1 MSRSVGGL
9 LSGAFLA
16 LVTTAPVALSEPVKE
31 NIGLFGGYVSDIA
44 ALNDG
49 GSTEL
54 LIAVENSQ
62 RGVYRYDSSTMTW
75 GSETNPPG
83 TALPVAD
90 KTPGYASQIEG
101 DVKNPSFVFATL
113 SNDRAGMN
121 RRLFGHG
128 DYGRAV
134 MGTTV
139 WEEINDPVS
148 GATYDD
154 IVIMHGHSTG
164 MYFAQRDSISVLNI
178 TGGGSGLTVA
188 PIFNIT
194 DITSLSTPA
203 DWEVVDFALTDVS
216 KAYVAIRNGMTDEYR
231 LYEISPSGGPSR
243 ITLPTAAPVEL
254 RTGSCPLSDCE
265 VKVELVT
272 ADPADSSGNT
282 LFIAGSSV
290 NAMIFKSTDGGS
302 TWDQGADFQCITNTA
317 CSGGAFYDGYPRGD
331 VARYKGTAGSGSE
344 SRFVFIGRVVFDN
357 DLPASGWQTTA
368 KLSTTVMSSG
378 SPVVV
383 ESNANDPAVELDPN
397 DSTKVYIATDL
408 AIGQMTHTTGYF
420 TSGSEIAA
428 AQGIEGLVINDLD
441 YFEISATEK
450 HLWIA
455 TKSGAAF
462 APNYDPTNPTS
473 VSAASSWVFPIFAG
487 GDGAP
492 HRAVIIDPN
501 NKANVLMGIGSVY
514 RNQTG
519 DGVDTSTGTYDPGLV
534 ADRSNWSRVF
544 DPENFATD
552 PSIDPTTTDPLFAD
566 NVMRSYATAL
576 EWQTSSAGS
585 CDRAY
590 LSIANTDEGEQGGI
604 FYSDDDGGT
613 WTADT
618 LGSGRFSAPVNTLL
632 SNDNFLWAGVG
643 DEFGRSSLSGIYA
656 RVSLCAG
663 NDWWKPTHTDP
674 IFTAI
679 QADDYVVAIDGATTP
694 TEASITARA
703 YIGSNEMESMPP
715 TSSRA
720 YRVTKAELQ
729 NSGSCSG
736 FACWQFTDVTP
747 SSIYGPVSAVAV
759 DPTDTNHVWV
769 SYSNCIQE
777 STDGGISWSDF
788 GGACTDDHE
797 DVVALVYDD
806 LIAGTSQGAYAY
818 ASDTSEETD
827 SDDDG
832 VSNED
837 DAFPDD
843 PAASVDTDEDG
854 MPDDW
859 NTDATEIQI
868 SESSLTVDEDDD
880 NDGFTD
886 EEEADAGTDPQSAA
900 STPSPSGLN
909 IALIAAVLDRSEAPS
924 APASF
929 EFTADFESQNPSA
942 DAAVSGWS
950 VYVNVFTGEAYAY
963 GYGFDAKVN
972 DEQALNISDEVGAG
986 QGAQAL
992 NVFSDYSNRE
1002 AQESG
1007 QRVEVNVYREFTID
1021 AADTGDIRFEFDAK
1035 RPSDTSLGISAPGS
1049 AAGFIKILDPN
1060 NNYQTVVYETVDTTN
1075 ISSTTWSRL
1084 AVNVTLDGSTQ
1095 AGLLI
1100 QFGFTVSSANDA
1112 ASGVLYDNATVGR
1125 Q

>member
-1 MSRSVGGL
+1 MSRSLGGL
-9 LSGAFLA
+9 LSGACLA
-16 LVTTAPVALSEPVKE
+16 LVATAPVALSEPVKE
-31 NIGLFGGYVSDIA
+31 NIGLFGGYVADIL
-44 ALNDG
+44 ALDDS

-62 RGVYRYDSSTMTW
+62 RGVYRYTSTTMVW

-83 TALPVAD
+83 TALPPGD
-90 KTPGYASQIEG
+90 KTPGYASQLEG
-101 DVKNPSFVFATL
+101 YPGNPGMAFATL
-113 SNDRAGMN
+113 SNDRTGMN
-121 RRLFGHG
+121 RRLFGHP

-134 MGTTV
+134 TGTIP

-148 GATYDD
+148 GATYED

-164 MYFAQRDSISVLNI
+164 MYFAQRDKINVLTLPSGSFSVSSI
-178 TGGGSGLTVA
+178 
-188 PIFNIT
+188 FEMT
-194 DITSLSTPA
+194 DITTLSAPA
-203 DWEVVDFALTDVS
+203 DWEVVDFALTDVT
-216 KAYVAIRNGMTDEYR
+216 KAYVAIRNGRTDEYR
-231 LYEISPSGGPSR
+231 LYEISPSGGPTR
-243 ITLPTAAPVEL
+243 ITLPSAAPVEL
-254 RTGSCPLSDCE
+254 RTGSCPISDCT
-265 VKVELVT
+265 VQVELVT
-272 ADPADSSGNT
+272 ADPGDSTGNT
-282 LFIAGSSV
+282 IYIAGSSV

-302 TWDQGADFQCITNTA
+302 TWDDGADFQCINNTA
-317 CSGGAFYDGYPRGD
+317 CGGGGFYDGYPRGD
-331 VARYKGTAGSGSE
+331 VARYKGTASSGSE
-344 SRFVFIGRVVFDN
+344 SRYVFIGRVVYDN
-357 DLPASGWQTTA
+357 DMPSSGWQTTA
-368 KLSTTVMSSG
+368 RLSTTVMSSG
-378 SPVVV
+378 SPVIV

-397 DSTKVYIATDL
+397 DPTKVYIATDL
-408 AIGQMTHTTGYF
+408 AIGEMTHTTGYL

-428 AQGIEGLVINDLD
+428 AQGIEGLIINDLD

-492 HRAVIIDPN
+492 HRAVVIDPN
-501 NKANVLMGIGSVY
+501 DKANVLMGIGSVY

-519 DGVDTSTGTYDPGLV
+519 DGIDTSTGSYDPALV
-534 ADRSNWSRVF
+534 ADRSNWTRVF
-544 DPENFATD
+544 DPENYATD
-552 PSIDPTTTDPLFAD
+552 PSVNPATTDPLFAD

-590 LSIANTDEGEQGGI
+590 LGIANTDEGEQGGI

-618 LGSGRFSAPVNTLL
+618 LSSGRFSAPVNTLL

-656 RVSLCAG
+656 RVSLCAS

-694 TEASITARA
+694 SEPSITARA
-703 YIGSNEMESMPP
+703 YIGSNEMESTPP
-715 TSSRA
+715 TSSPT

-729 NSGSCSG
+729 SSGSCSG

-759 DPTDTNHVWV
+759 DPADTNHVWV

-777 STDGGISWSDF
+777 STDGGATWADF

-797 DVVALVYDD
+797 DVVALVFDD

-818 ASDTSEETD
+818 ASESSEEID

-832 VSNED
+832 VSDEE

-859 NTDATEIQI
+859 NAGASEIQI
-868 SESSLTVDEDDD
+868 SESSLTLDEDDD

-886 EEEADAGTDPQSAA
+886 EEEADAGTDPKSAA
-900 STPSPSGLN
+900 SIPSSSGLS
-909 IALIAAVLDRSEAPS
+909 IALIAAVLNQSEEPS
-924 APASF
+924 TPASF
-929 EFTADFESQNPSA
+929 DFTADFESQDPSA
-942 DAAVSGWS
+942 SAEVSGWN
-950 VYVNVFTGEAYAY
+950 VYVNVFTGDTYAY
-963 GYGFDAKVN
+963 GYGFGAKIN
-972 DEQALNISDEVGAG
+972 DEQALNISDEAGAG
-986 QGAQAL
+986 QGSQVL

-1021 AADTGDIRFEFDAK
+1021 SSDSGDIRFEFDAK
-1035 RPSDTSLGISAPGS
+1035 RPADTSLAISAPGS

-1060 NNYQTVVYETVDTTN
+1060 NGYQTVVYETVDTTS
-1075 ISSTTWSRL
+1075 ISSTDWSRL
-1084 AVNVTLDGSTQ
+1084 GVEVTLDGATQ
-1095 AGLLI
+1095 AGLVI
-1100 QFGFTVSSANDA
+1100 QFGFTVSSTNDA
-1112 ASGVLYDNATVGR
+1112 ASGVLYDNATAFR
-1125 Q
+1125 K

>member
-1 MSRSVGGL
+1 MSRSLCGL
-9 LSGAFLA
+9 LSGAALA
-16 LVTTAPVALSEPVKE
+16 LLTTTPVAFSEPVKE
-31 NIGLFGGYVSDIA
+31 NIGLFGGYVADIL
-44 ALNDG
+44 ALDDG
-49 GSTEL
+49 GTTEL

-62 RGVYRYDSSTMTW
+62 RGVYRYDTSSMTW

-83 TALPVAD
+83 TALAASD
-90 KTPGYASQIEG
+90 KTPGYASQLEG
-101 DVKNPSFVFATL
+101 YPGNPELAFATL
-113 SNDRAGMN
+113 SNDRTGMN
-121 RRLFGHG
+121 RRLYGHA

-134 MGTTV
+134 TGTLV
-139 WEEINDPVS
+139 WEEINDPAS

-154 IVIMHGHSTG
+154 VVIMHGHSTG
-164 MYFAQRDSISVLNI
+164 MYFAQRDKISVITHSSGSLSIS
-178 TGGGSGLTVA
+178 S
-188 PIFNIT
+188 IFEMS
-194 DITSLSTPA
+194 DITSLSSA
-203 DWEVVDFALTDVS
+203 MDWEVVDFALTDVS
-216 KAYVAIRNGMTDEYR
+216 KAYVAIRNGMTDAYR
-231 LYEISPSGGPSR
+231 LYEISPAGAPTR
-243 ITLPTAAPVEL
+243 ITLPAAAPVEL
-254 RTGSCPLSDCE
+254 RTGTCPLSDCD

-272 ADPADSSGNT
+272 ADLADSTGDT
-282 LFIAGSSV
+282 LYIAGSSV

-302 TWDQGADFQCITNTA
+302 TWDQGADFQCINNTA
-317 CSGGAFYDGYPRGD
+317 CGGGEFYDGYPRGD
-331 VARYKGTAGSGSE
+331 VARYKGTATSGSE
-344 SRFVFIGRVVFDN
+344 SRYVFIGRVVYDN
-357 DLPASGWQTTA
+357 DTPGSGWQTTA

-378 SPVVV
+378 SPVIV

-408 AIGQMTHTTGYF
+408 AIGAMTHTTGYLS
-420 TSGSEIAA
+420 SGSEIAA
-428 AQGIEGLVINDLD
+428 AQGIEGLIINDLD
-441 YFEISATEK
+441 YFEISPTEK

-501 NKANVLMGIGSVY
+501 DKANVLMGIGAVY
-514 RNQTG
+514 RNETG
-519 DGVDTSTGTYDPGLV
+519 DGIDPSTGVYDPVLV
-534 ADRSNWSRVF
+534 ADNSNWSRVF

-552 PSIDPTTTDPLFAD
+552 PSVDPTTTDPLFGD

-590 LSIANTDEGEQGGI
+590 LSIANTDEGEQGGV

-613 WTADT
+613 WSADT
-618 LGSGRFSAPVNTLL
+618 LSSGRFSAPVNTLL

-656 RVSLCAG
+656 RVSLCAS

-679 QADDYVVAIDGATTP
+679 QADDYVVAVDGATTP
-694 TEASITARA
+694 SEASITARA
-703 YIGSNEMESMPP
+703 YIGSNEIESTPP
-715 TSSRA
+715 TSSPT

-729 NSGSCSG
+729 NSTSCSG

-759 DPTDTNHVWV
+759 DPSDTTHVWV

-777 STDGGISWSDF
+777 STDGGSTWSDF

-818 ASDTSEETD
+818 ASEPSEETD
-827 SDDDG
+827 SDADG
-832 VSNED
+832 VSDEE

-854 MPDDW
+854 MPDEW
-859 NTDATEIQI
+859 NAGATEIQI
-868 SESSLTVDEDDD
+868 SASSLTLDDDDD

-886 EEEADAGTDPQSAA
+886 VEEADAGTDPQSAN
-900 STPSPSGLN
+900 STPLPSGLS
-909 IALIAAVLDRSEAPS
+909 IALIAAVLNTSEEAS
-924 APASF
+924 SPASF
-929 EFTADFESQNPSA
+929 DFTADFESQDPSA
-942 DAAVSGWS
+942 DAPISGWS
-950 VYVNVFTGEAYAY
+950 VYVNVFTGDTYAY
-963 GYGFDAKVN
+963 GYGFGAKVN
-972 DEQALNISDEVGAG
+972 DEQALNISDEVGTG
-986 QGAQAL
+986 QGAQSL
-992 NVFSDYSNRE
+992 NVYSDYSNRE

-1021 AADTGDIRFEFDAK
+1021 AADTGDIRLEFDAK

-1060 NNYQTVVYETVDTTN
+1060 NNYQTVFYETVDTTN

-1084 AVNVTLDGSTQ
+1084 AVDVTLDGETQ

-1100 QFGFTVSSANDA
+1100 QFGFTVSSTNDA
-1112 ASGVLYDNATVGR
+1112 ASGVLYDNVTVFR